1 MHVDLNSYKKLYLDT
16 ASAKLSDMT
25 ALFEKI
31 AENQDPQ
38 AIADFHRFS
47 HSIKSQSLVM
57 GYAQL
62 GLAGK
67 ILEALFRA
75 VKEGRI
81 NLNEE
86 VIHIVRQTITSMK
99 ASLQSIQNQ
108 TGELNLSKEIQ
119 SLEEHTPIRLLDP

>member
-16 ASAKLSDMT
+16 ASAKLSEMT
-25 ALFEKI
+25 ILFEKI

-38 AIADFHRFS
+38 AISDFHRLS

-75 VKEGRI
+75 VKEDRI
-81 NLNEE
+81 SLSGE
-86 VIHIVRQTITSMK
+86 VIQIVRQTITSMK
-99 ASLQSIQNQ
+99 ASLQSIQSQ

-119 SLEEHTPIRLLDP
+119 SLEGYTPIKLLDP

>member
-1 MHVDLNSYKKLYLDT
+1 MHVNLNSYKKLYLDT

-38 AIADFHRFS
+38 AIADFHRLS

-57 GYAQL
+57 GYTQL

-75 VKEGRI
+75 VQKDQIKLDTNIFEIIRKTINAMSQSLIRI
-81 NLNEE
+81 
-86 VIHIVRQTITSMK
+86 RSQ
-99 ASLQSIQNQ
+99 Q
-108 TGELNLSKEIQ
+108 GELNLSHEIQ
-119 SLEEHTPIRLLDP
+119 SLEEHTKIRLLDP